1 MHALLC
7 VLLYRDVGVDYQ
19 CVFFSGH
26 WWLIAGQVKVVRDQV
41 TGELLRQSIV
51 PYHMDSLVKGSQ
63 RRHKA
68 AMQRLEY
75 VYFYFFSLKGLKIKS
90 LAWQSPSYV
99 TDLNS
104 PMIIGYVISLNMEF
118 ANCIKIDPAQ
128 SPAHFQMPVY
138 PCPSKF
144 LTHNNMILPLKRNF
158 IDFTL

>member
-7 VLLYRDVGVDYQ
+7 VLLYRDVGVDYP

-75 VYFYFFSLKGLKIKS
+75 VYFYFFSLEGLKNQEPGMAIS
-90 LAWQSPSYV
+90 
-99 TDLNS
+99 
-104 PMIIGYVISLNMEF
+104 IIRYRFEF
-118 ANCIKIDPAQ
+118 PDDNWLC
-128 SPAHFQMPVY
+128 HF
-138 PCPSKF
+138 
-144 LTHNNMILPLKRNF
+144 LKYGIRKLHQN
-158 IDFTL
+158 